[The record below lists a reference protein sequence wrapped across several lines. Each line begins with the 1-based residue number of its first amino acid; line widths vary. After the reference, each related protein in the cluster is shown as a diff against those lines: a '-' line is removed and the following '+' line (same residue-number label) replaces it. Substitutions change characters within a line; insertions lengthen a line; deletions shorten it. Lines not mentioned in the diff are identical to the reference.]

1 MMRINGKDHPTI
13 TDAAPDLGGGVTPK
27 TVQMWIRKG
36 IIPPPPI
43 IEQGTRKI
51 QVFPPEY
58 MKRAKEQLAKYNE
71 QKDARRNKN
80 GATLA
85 D

>member
-13 TDAAPDLGGGVTPK
+13 TDAARDLGGGVSPK

-36 IIPPPPI
+36 IIPSPPTI
-43 IEQGTRKI
+43 RQGTRSV

-58 MKRAKEQLAKYNE
+58 LKKAEERLATYSE
-71 QKDARRNKN
+71 QKEARRNKN
-80 GATLA
+80 GPTLA
-85 D
+85 G